1 MEEDPSGLRCHFR
14 YLPPEQENTIKS
26 VINLYNMGQIF
37 PIENLFNALKKEKTR
52 LEKRRKKEG
61 KRRSFLL
68 PFVIGIITGTLV
80 IYLDF

>member
-1 MEEDPSGLRCHFR
+1 MEEDPSGLRYHFR

-52 LEKRRKKEG
+52 LKKRREKKEFPSPL
-61 KRRSFLL
+61 RYRHHNRNPSNI
-68 PFVIGIITGTLV
+68 P
-80 IYLDF
+80 